1 MLYQALHDQ
10 QMGQKG
16 IKKVFSPQMKI
27 SFYQLK
33 EMVVSLFVVSDDS
46 GVHILFSFLFFPNLL
61 MVNSSPPHITH
72 VFSKNHANTEQQQRE
87 ISNKS
92 D

>member
-1 MLYQALHDQ
+1 MLYLALHDQ

-16 IKKVFSPQMKI
+16 IKKVFSPQMKTN
-27 SFYQLK
+27 FYQLG
-33 EMVVSLFVVSDDS
+33 EMVVSLFVVM
-46 GVHILFSFLFFPNLL
+46 IQECTFSLFFSNLL

-72 VFSKNHANTEQQQRE
+72 VFSKNHANTEQQRRV
-87 ISNKS
+87 ICNKS